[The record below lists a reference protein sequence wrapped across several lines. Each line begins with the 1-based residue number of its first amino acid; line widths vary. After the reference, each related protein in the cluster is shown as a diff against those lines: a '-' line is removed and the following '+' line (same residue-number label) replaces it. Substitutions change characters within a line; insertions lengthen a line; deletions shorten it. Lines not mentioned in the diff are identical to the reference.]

1 MKRGLKAVKLGYVPI
16 SKFVFSAEDAQHYR
30 DLVQDQLTKWGVH
43 FVSLDGVTSDG
54 MLYKKEDLPKVV
66 AHLRAEQV
74 DALFCPHCNFGTED
88 VAALLGREMG
98 LPYLL
103 WGPRDEHPLPDGSRL
118 RDTQC
123 GLFATSHVLG
133 RLGVPFTYIL
143 NSRVSDPIFKR
154 GVLNFIR
161 VAAVV
166 KTFRTLRIG
175 QIGQRVD
182 FFWSTMV
189 NEAELMERFG
199 IEVLPIYL
207 SDVLSEIRA
216 KRQARDEDLLSYAE
230 EIRKWVEFKS
240 LGEDQILA
248 IVALHLTLREIAV
261 RNDLSAIAMQCFPII
276 QKEFGIYPCLANSLL
291 SNEGVPVICE
301 TDIHGA
307 ISACLL
313 QSANLF
319 ETPPF
324 FADLTI
330 RHPTNDRA
338 ELLWH
343 CGSFPLDLADSGVRP
358 FVGSHF
364 IMPGTDKGVCH
375 WRIRGGEV
383 TLCRFEQMGGSYS
396 LAMGGGKGTSG
407 PETVGT
413 YLWFEVA
420 DWAKWERKFIEGP
433 YIHHVA
439 GILGQATPILY
450 EACKYL
456 PGVQPDPIEPDAQEL
471 GDIWWREE
479 GV

>member
-16 SKFVFSAEDAQHYR
+16 SKFVFSAEDAGRYKI
-30 DLVQDQLTKWGVH
+30 LVQDKLEKWGVG
-43 FVSLDGVTSDG
+43 FVSIDGVTDDG

-66 AHLRAEQV
+66 EHLKKEQV

-88 VAALLGREMG
+88 VAALLGREMA

-103 WGPRDEHPLPDGSRL
+103 WGPRDERPLPDGSRL

-123 GLFATSHVLG
+123 GLFATSHVLQ

-143 NSRVSDPIFKR
+143 NSRVDDSIFER

-175 QIGQRVD
+175 QIGQRLD

-189 NEAELMERFG
+189 NESELLERFG
-199 IEVLPIYL
+199 IEVLPVYL
-207 SDVLSEIRA
+207 SDVLAEIR
-216 KRQARDEDLLSYAE
+216 RRMDAREDDLLSKAE
-230 EIRKWVEFKS
+230 EIKKRVGFKS
-240 LGEDQILA
+240 LSEEQVLA
-248 IVALHLTLREIAV
+248 IVALHLTLKEIAV
-261 RNDLSAIAMQCFPII
+261 RNDLSAIALQCFPLF

-291 SNEGVPVICE
+291 SSEGVPVICE

-330 RHPTNDRA
+330 RHPENDRA

-343 CGSFPLDLADSGVRP
+343 CGSFPLDLADRGVKP
-358 FVGSHF
+358 FVGNHF
-364 IMPGTDKGVCH
+364 IMPGADAGVCH
-375 WRIRGGEV
+375 WRIRGGDV
-383 TLCRFEQMGGSYS
+383 TLCRFEQMGGTYS
-396 LAMGGGKGTSG
+396 LAMGQGKGTSG

-413 YLWFEVA
+413 YLWFEVD
-420 DWAKWERKFIEGP
+420 DWVKWERKFIQGP

-439 GILGQATPILY
+439 GIHGQAAPILY

-456 PGVQPDPIEPDAQEL
+456 SGVQPDPIEPSAREL
-471 GDIWWREE
+471 EDVWWRDC
-479 GV
+479 VQ